1 MIDVATARWV
11 VTGDCGAIIVVLQAG
26 AVVGD
31 MDVDGVVWLVQ
42 QTHSLNRKESQNTVH
57 HGDALLAVRCQTS
70 QTNNHWDKTKQQ
82 RKFHHDN
89 KLDH

>member
-11 VTGDCGAIIVVLQAG
+11 VTGDCGAVIVVLQAR

-42 QTHSLNRKESQNTVH
+42 QSQSLNKKASQNTVQ
-57 HGDALLAVRCQTS
+57 HGDCLLGVRCQTS
-70 QTNNHWDKTKQQ
+70 QTSNHWDKTAK
-82 RKFHHDN
+82 KVPP
-89 KLDH
+89 